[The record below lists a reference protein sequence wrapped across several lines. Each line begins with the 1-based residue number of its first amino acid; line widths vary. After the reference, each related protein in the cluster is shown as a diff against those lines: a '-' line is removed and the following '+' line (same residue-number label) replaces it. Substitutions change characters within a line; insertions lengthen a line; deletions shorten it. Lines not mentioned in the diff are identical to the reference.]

1 MTKTINNI
9 SIYGYIGNI
18 SEKITTEKSSFHTMS
33 VSTKRGKATDWHK
46 VIIFDS
52 NDVKV
57 ASGFE
62 LGVGDFV
69 RIDGQL
75 SYRDRPI
82 KDANGN
88 LVTTVKE
95 ASVIASIV
103 FGLEQKQAK

>member
-1 MTKTINNI
+1 
-9 SIYGYIGNI
+9 
-18 SEKITTEKSSFHTMS
+18 MS